1 MTAEAEGQPRHHRIS
16 GWMAANNLSTWLLI
30 VVLVVTALI
39 VRPQLLNFIVY
50 AVIAALLFIIRDVS
64 RMEGRAGGAV
74 FQQAT
79 WVAILVITLVIMVMA
94 FGVRYVAI

>member
-1 MTAEAEGQPRHHRIS
+1 MTVEAEGRRHRIS
-16 GWMAANNLSTWLLI
+16 GWMATHHLSTWLLI
-30 VVLVVTALI
+30 VVLIVMALI

-64 RMEGRAGGAV
+64 RMEGRGGGAV